1 MNCAIL
7 LHAQFCSTCVD
18 VVRSI
23 RAKSFRSDFMTPIVL
38 VPVPS
43 VGAKGFADN
52 LSCYCFHHFLVIF
65 DKNTDTHTPMNK
77 MQLKSIEE
85 KMSKISALTHYHIII
100 FKSKVHRKGIQT
112 TFSWRFILGNVYI
125 FLPFGTHS
133 ECLAQFFNVRVRA
146 VSWLMQWKITVDFL
160 FWDRLQLYD

>member
-1 MNCAIL
+1 
-7 LHAQFCSTCVD
+7 
-18 VVRSI
+18 
-23 RAKSFRSDFMTPIVL
+23 
-38 VPVPS
+38 
-43 VGAKGFADN
+43 
-52 LSCYCFHHFLVIF
+52 
-65 DKNTDTHTPMNK
+65 

-133 ECLAQFFNVRVRA
+133 ENLTQSFNVIIRA
-146 VSWLMQWKITVDFL
+146 IYWLMRCKIPVEFL
-160 FWDRLQLYD
+160 VWVVFRSLKR